1 MACLLS
7 ATGTQLILFR
17 VISGLA
23 TSLCLPSAMSLISEY
38 FPAGMLRNLAFAFM
52 GGGQPVGFGFGIQCG
67 GVIAD
72 SAGWRL
78 GFYSAAIANTFA
90 VLSSWW
96 QIPRSQAGD
105 VFSGICWCLVLIGSG
120 QSLLVRP

>member
-23 TSLCLPSAMSLISEY
+23 TSLCLPSAMSLISGY
-38 FPAGMLRNLAFAFM
+38 FPAGMLRNLAVAFM
-52 GGGQPVGFGFGIQCG
+52 GGGQPVGFGLGIICG

-72 SAGWRL
+72 SAG
-78 GFYSAAIANTFA
+78 
-90 VLSSWW
+90 
-96 QIPRSQAGD
+96 
-105 VFSGICWCLVLIGSG
+105 
-120 QSLLVRP
+120 

>member
-17 VISGLA
+17 VISE
-23 TSLCLPSAMSLISEY
+23 LCLPSAMSLISEY

-52 GGGQPVGFGFGIQCG
+52 GGGQPVGFGLGIICG

-72 SAGWRL
+72 SAG
-78 GFYSAAIANTFA
+78 
-90 VLSSWW
+90 
-96 QIPRSQAGD
+96 
-105 VFSGICWCLVLIGSG
+105 
-120 QSLLVRP
+120 